1 MTDRRTVLTAALAL
15 GGAGLAGCS
24 APASSSTSTGAGSTT
39 GATETSIAAAS
50 VPIGGGVVV
59 GSFIVTQ
66 PAQGTFAAYSNLCP
80 HQGCPVSRIEAGQAI
95 CGCHNS
101 VFSLAD
107 GSRVSGPANSGL
119 KAAKAAVAEGTVT
132 VTA

>member
-1 MTDRRTVLTAALAL
+1 MADRRTVLSAALTL
-15 GGAGLAGCS
+15 GAAGLAGCS
-24 APASSSTSTGAGSTT
+24 APTSSSTGAGSATT
-39 GATETSIAAAS
+39 TASKGTTIAAAS
-50 VPIGGGVVV
+50 VPVGGGVVA

-66 PAQGTFAAYSNLCP
+66 PTQGTFAAYSYLCP
-80 HQGCPVSRIEAGQAI
+80 HQGCPVTRIDAGQAI

-119 KAAKAAVAEGTVT
+119 KAAKATVADGQVT